1 MSEAEAGLDPPPPLR
16 YLSSTDVV
24 ARIELASVV
33 DAVRDAFISSTGDAV
48 DQPHRLSLGA
58 GRLLVM
64 ASRDR
69 VDQDSVVK
77 VLRVATERR
86 HARATRPTID
96 GILLWLG
103 GTDEPILAID
113 AGSVTA
119 LRTAAMVALAT
130 DLLAPPNAHRLAILG
145 AGRQALE
152 QGPAVRLVRPV
163 TEVVVWNRTRRHAE
177 ALAGHLATAM
187 PDVTVHVADRAD
199 DAVGQA
205 DIVCC
210 ATAAT
215 EPLFNASALGA
226 ETHVNAIGSYRADM
240 HEIPCDLLGRASIVV
255 VDSTAACLVEAGEI
269 VAAVRSGVLE
279 AQGLDELS
287 DLLARPPRRRGIT
300 VFKSVGVA
308 LADLAV
314 ARLLAASL

>member
-1 MSEAEAGLDPPPPLR
+1 MSEAEVGLDPRLPLR
-16 YLSSTDVV
+16 YLSPADVA

-33 DAVRDAFISSTGDAV
+33 DAVRDAFVAGTGDAD
-48 DQPHRLSLGA
+48 DQPQRLSLGG

-64 ASRDR
+64 ATRDR
-69 VDQDSVVK
+69 ADHDSVVK
-77 VLRVATERR
+77 VLRVDTDRGGAPKHRQ
-86 HARATRPTID
+86 TID
-96 GILLWLG
+96 GILMWLG
-103 GTDEPILAID
+103 AAGEPILAID

-130 DLLAPPNAHRLAILG
+130 DLLAPITAHRLAILG

-152 QGPAVRLVRPV
+152 QGPAVALVRPL
-163 TEVVVWNRTRRHAE
+163 TDIVVWNRTRRHAE
-177 ALAGHLATAM
+177 ALASHLVTAM
-187 PDVTVHVADRAD
+187 PDVTVRVADRAD

-205 DIVCC
+205 DVVCC

-215 EPLFNASALGA
+215 EPLFTASALGVEA
-226 ETHVNAIGSYRADM
+226 HVNAIGSYRADM
-240 HEIPCDLLGRASIVV
+240 HEVPRDLLVRASVV
-255 VDSTAACLVEAGEI
+255 AVDNAAACLIEAGEI
-269 VAAVRSGVLE
+269 VAAVRAGVLD

-287 DLLARPPRRRGIT
+287 HLLVRPPPRHGTT

-314 ARLLAASL
+314 ARLLAARL